1 MASSNIESDRRPR
14 RGLFWLNVA
23 AALGFFLAAVMTRQ
37 WVWTAVPVG
46 QLFGFFLFKGDL
58 CGASAFSEIVLMRD
72 GRKAFGLWV
81 AIVVSMGAFA
91 LAQAVGLVA
100 LAPKPLLWASY
111 ALGGL
116 VFGAG
121 TVLAGGCISGC
132 LYKAAGG
139 NLNSIVA
146 LLTIPAGIA
155 FVEHGPLTK
164 WNGMLKSVK
173 SSSAGGGP
181 VTLASV
187 TGVPFWAWALIFV
200 VGTVAALFLRR
211 KPAAANTTSSGIKRE
226 RKPRGSWLTSPW
238 KPWQA
243 GLAIGGLAVFG
254 LISSAASGRNYP
266 IGVTHGVLH
275 FQELATDNNLIH
287 VFGPP
292 APGPVNSNLAISGAP
307 PKSALPPGEKKVT
320 WWLVLVTAGL
330 FFGALAAASLSGRI
344 RLAPKP
350 PGQVLMAALGGFL
363 VGVGAG
369 LATGCVVG
377 NILSGWALMSVG
389 MFLFGIAVL
398 LANWVTTYFYLMG
411 GTLAEMP
418 GTFRLIF
425 KRR

>member
-1 MASSNIESDRRPR
+1 MMGMSENKRSLRPR
-14 RGLFWLNVA
+14 WGLLGLNLVVGSGLLIA
-23 AALGFFLAAVMTRQ
+23 AAITKQA
-37 WVWTAVPVG
+37 VWTAVPVG
-46 QLFGFFLFKGDL
+46 QLFGFFLSKGDL

-81 AIVVSMGAFA
+81 AIVFSMGTFA
-91 LAQAVGLVA
+91 AAQAAGLVT
-100 LAPKPLLWASY
+100 LAPKPLLWANY

-146 LLTIPAGIA
+146 MLTIPSGIA

-164 WNGMLKSVK
+164 LNGVMKSMK
-173 SSSAGGGP
+173 SLSAGGGP
-181 VTLASV
+181 VTLPSL
-187 TGVPFWAWALIFV
+187 TGIPFWAWTLIFAF
-200 VGTVAALFLRR
+200 GTVAILVLRR
-211 KPAAANTTSSGIKRE
+211 KPVAATAKASGQNWE
-226 RKPRGSWLTSPW
+226 AKPHGPWLTSPW

-254 LISSAASGRNYP
+254 LLSSAASGRNYP
-266 IGVTHGVLH
+266 IGITHGVLH
-275 FQELATDNNLIH
+275 IQELATDNNLVH

-292 APGPVNSNLAISGAP
+292 SGGVANSGVPAKA
-307 PKSALPPGEKKVT
+307 ALPAGAKRVT
-320 WWLVLVTAGL
+320 WWLVFVVAGL
-330 FFGALAAASLSGRI
+330 FLGALAAASLSGRI
-344 RLAPKP
+344 RLVPKP
-350 PGQVLMAALGGFL
+350 PGQVLTAAAGGFL

-377 NILSGWALMSVG
+377 NILSGWALMSIG
-389 MFLFGIAVL
+389 MFLFGIGVV